1 MVSFWAFFPLL
12 CFEGPNVV
20 SDMNATCVADAIE
33 KRRRQ
38 YPWTSE
44 LDSLLKQGYR
54 FGLAAQRAAIDR
66 IQRLTGWPRQACW
79 DRARKLG
86 LAKKRVSRSSRW
98 SSVEDR
104 RLISLAGTR
113 TVRTIGQRLNRS
125 VPAVRIRIKRLGL
138 SSGRVRNGLT

>member
-20 SDMNATCVADAIE
+20 SDMNATCVPDAIE

-66 IQRLTGWPRQACW
+66 IQRRTGWPRQACW

-86 LAKKRVSRSSRW
+86 LAQKRPSAPRQWTPS
-98 SSVEDR
+98 EDE
-104 RLISLAGTR
+104 S
-113 TVRTIGQRLNRS
+113 
-125 VPAVRIRIKRLGL
+125 
-138 SSGRVRNGLT
+138 